1 MGRAVG
7 WWTVCVVWGVY
18 YFIKGIGRWKC
29 CLLFSCLAAGAQCL
43 SIYCYSNCYAW
54 LPITQTYTRARKG
67 RPHTHTYTHTWVE
80 RSRSCLSIWFTRA
93 ICVSCFLFCF
103 CICFSCRSFS
113 CSFSFMRAHH
123 HQHFHGL
130 SCPYVAA
137 LAVVVVK
144 EIQATVFV

>member
-7 WWTVCVVWGVY
+7 WWTVCVVWEVY

-54 LPITQTYTRARKG
+54 LPITQTHTRARKG
-67 RPHTHTYTHTWVE
+67 RPHTHTHTWVE

-130 SCPYVAA
+130 SCPYVAVF
-137 LAVVVVK
+137 AVVVLR